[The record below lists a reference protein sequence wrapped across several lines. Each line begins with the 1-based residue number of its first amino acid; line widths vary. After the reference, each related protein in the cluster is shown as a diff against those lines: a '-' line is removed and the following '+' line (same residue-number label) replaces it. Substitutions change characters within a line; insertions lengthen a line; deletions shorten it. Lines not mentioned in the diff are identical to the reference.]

1 MSLIEFIIL
10 AIALSFEALI
20 VMHGCAL
27 KNKIPLTKG
36 LAESAIIALV
46 NALLL
51 AAGIWIGSLL
61 KFSPA
66 DASTSPWASSAGA
79 PTSPWVSSSSTTALL
94 TDTDN
99 LVYLG
104 LMLLVAIRL
113 LFRSG
118 KKSRKVQPYDIS
130 RYGTA
135 LLLGVAIGINTL
147 IVGLAVGFRPV
158 MSNLWSASLS
168 LFVVMTLFAFL
179 GLMLGRSG
187 KEIRAR
193 RYTLFAVLFLLAF
206 ALKGAFWG

>member
-66 DASTSPWASSAGA
+66 GA
-79 PTSPWVSSSSTTALL
+79 PTSPWASSSSTTALL

-158 MSNLWSASLS
+158 MSNLWSASLP

>member
-10 AIALSFEALI
+10 SIALSFEALI

-66 DASTSPWASSAGA
+66 GA
-79 PTSPWVSSSSTTALL
+79 PTSPWASSSSTTALL

-158 MSNLWSASLS
+158 MSNLWSASLP

>member
-10 AIALSFEALI
+10 AIALSFEALV

-36 LAESAIIALV
+36 LAESAIVALV
-46 NALLL
+46 NAFLL
-51 AAGIWIGSLL
+51 AAGIWIGSML
-61 KFSPA
+61 KFTPA
-66 DASTSPWASSAGA
+66 GIDPDASQTGS
-79 PTSPWVSSSSTTALL
+79 LL
-94 TDTDN
+94 ADTDG

-104 LMLLVAIRL
+104 LMLLVAVRL

-135 LLLGVAIGINTL
+135 ILLGVAIGINTL
-147 IVGLAVGFRPV
+147 IVGIAVGFRPV
-158 MSNLWSASLS
+158 MSNLWTASVPI
-168 LFVVMTLFAFL
+168 FVIMTLFAFF
-179 GLMLGRSG
+179 GVMLGRKG

>member
-10 AIALSFEALI
+10 AIALSFEALV
-20 VMHGCAL
+20 VMHGCAF

-36 LAESAIIALV
+36 LAESAMVAFI
-46 NALLL
+46 NAILL
-51 AAGIWIGSLL
+51 AAGIWIGSKL

-66 DASTSPWASSAGA
+66 GIDPDASQT
-79 PTSPWVSSSSTTALL
+79 VSLL
-94 TDTDN
+94 ADTDG

-104 LMLLVAIRL
+104 LLLLVAIRL

-118 KKSRKVQPYDIS
+118 KKGRQVQPYDI
-130 RYGTA
+130 RRFGTA
-135 LLLGVAIGINTL
+135 ILLGVALGINTL
-147 IVGLAVGFRPV
+147 IIGLAVGFRPV
-158 MSNLWSASLS
+158 MSNYWSAAVP
-168 LFVVMTLFAFL
+168 LFVIMTLMSFL
-179 GLMLGRSG
+179 GVMLGRSD

>member
-10 AIALSFEALI
+10 AIALSFEALV

-36 LAESAIIALV
+36 MAESVLVALV
-46 NALLL
+46 NAVLLIV
-51 AAGIWIGSLL
+51 GIWSGSKLKFTPSGIDPETSSTGSLL
-61 KFSPA
+61 A
-66 DASTSPWASSAGA
+66 
-79 PTSPWVSSSSTTALL
+79 
-94 TDTDN
+94 DTDG

-104 LMLLVAIRL
+104 LLILVAVRL

-118 KKSRKVQPYDIS
+118 RKSRQVQPYDIS
-130 RYGTA
+130 RYSTA
-135 LLLGVAIGINTL
+135 LLLGVALGINTL

-158 MSNLWSASLS
+158 MSNLWAASVP
-168 LFVVMTLFAFL
+168 LFVIMTLMAFL
-179 GLMLGRSG
+179 GVMLGRSG

>member
-10 AIALSFEALI
+10 AIALSFEALV

-36 LAESAIIALV
+36 IAESAMVALV

-51 AAGIWIGSLL
+51 VAGIWIGSML
-61 KFSPA
+61 KFTPA
-66 DASTSPWASSAGA
+66 GVDPDAS
-79 PTSPWVSSSSTTALL
+79 STGSLL
-94 TDTDN
+94 ADTDG

-118 KKSRKVQPYDIS
+118 KKSRQVQPYDIS
-130 RYGTA
+130 RFSTA
-135 LLLGVAIGINTL
+135 ILLGVALGINTL
-147 IVGLAVGFRPV
+147 IIGLAVGFRPV
-158 MSNLWSASLS
+158 LSNYWSAAVP
-168 LFVVMTLFAFL
+168 LFVIMTLMSFL
-179 GLMLGRSG
+179 GVMLGRSD